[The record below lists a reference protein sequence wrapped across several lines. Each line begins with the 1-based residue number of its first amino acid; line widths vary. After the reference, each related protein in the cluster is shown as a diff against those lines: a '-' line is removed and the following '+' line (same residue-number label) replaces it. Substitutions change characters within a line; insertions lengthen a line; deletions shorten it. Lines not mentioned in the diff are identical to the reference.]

1 MRRMPRCNISSAGI
15 GFPPHKNVY
24 DITTYRFQEFFVHR
38 TMILW
43 LSFAFYPE
51 AFGRK
56 TLTSCLLGLKT
67 PQP

>member
-1 MRRMPRCNISSAGI
+1 MRRMPRCNILSTGI
-15 GFPPHKNVY
+15 GFPRHKNVY
-24 DITTYRFQEFFVHR
+24 GITLYRIQEFFVQR

-67 PQP
+67 PRR